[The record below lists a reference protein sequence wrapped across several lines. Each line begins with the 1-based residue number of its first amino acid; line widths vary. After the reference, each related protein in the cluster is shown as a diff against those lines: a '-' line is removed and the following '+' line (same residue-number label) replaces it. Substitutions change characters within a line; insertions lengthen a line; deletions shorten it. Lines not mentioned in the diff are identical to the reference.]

1 MKTTVFT
8 INNNNNNNANYSKI
22 LDNIILDTMMKNN
35 SYLFEDTEKKTN
47 DAIIDA
53 MFDDIDNT
61 CIYHKILK
69 GDDKFTK
76 ACEFLANYGKKK
88 TFSIPYKLNK
98 LYRLSDGTAII
109 FYDDEIQIGED
120 TYKYSDFDDFDFI
133 NGLTPEKKKI
143 IVNIK
148 IKL

>member
-53 MFDDIDNT
+53 MFDVIDT
-61 CIYHKILK
+61 TYIFDKHLK
-69 GDDKFTK
+69 GDKFAK
-76 ACEFLANYGKKK
+76 ACQFLANYGKKK
-88 TFSIPYKLNK
+88 TFDIPYQLNK
-98 LYRLSDGTAII
+98 LYRLADGTAII
-109 FYDDEIQIGED
+109 FYDDEVQIGTD
-120 TYKYSDFDDFDFI
+120 IYKYSDFNDINFI
-133 NGLTPEKKKI
+133 NGLTPEKKKVI
-143 IVNIK
+143 ININIK
-148 IKL
+148 L

>member
-35 SYLFEDTEKKTN
+35 SYLFENTEKKTN

-61 CIYHKILK
+61 YYINKLLK

-88 TFSIPYKLNK
+88 TFGIPYKLNK

-120 TYKYSDFDDFDFI
+120 VYKYSDFDDFDFI

-143 IVNIK
+143 IINIK